1 MANENGAAK
10 GGWKL
15 QEIIFVA
22 MLCIVFG
29 VVYLVAVYAAAAMVA
44 AFTPMGIGPMGNE
57 SVFGIW
63 FMVSTLAA
71 YIIQRPGVALVSE
84 VIAALIEVLLGNMYG
99 PMVIVTGLVQG
110 AGAELAFALGRYKSF
125 ETKDMLLASLFCTI
139 ISFVWSFI
147 RSGYGLISL
156 PILVLF
162 FVVRL
167 VSSVVFCGLGS
178 KAIGD
183 ALAKTGL
190 LKGYALGRS
199 RA

>member
-1 MANENGAAK
+1 MANEKDSAK

-29 VVYLVAVYAAAAMVA
+29 VVYLIAVYAAAAMVA

-57 SVFGIW
+57 IVFGIW

-125 ETKDMLLASLFCTI
+125 KTKDMMLAAVFCTI

-147 RSGYGLISL
+147 RSGYGLLSI
-156 PILVLF
+156 PVLVMF

-167 VSSVVFCGLGS
+167 VSSVVFCGFLS

-183 ALAKTGL
+183 GLAKTGL
-190 LKGYALGRS
+190 LKGCALGRN

>member
-57 SVFGIW
+57 IVFGIW

-167 VSSVVFCGLGS
+167 VSSE
-178 KAIGD
+178 IG
-183 ALAKTGL
+183 
-190 LKGYALGRS
+190 
-199 RA
+199 RAHV